1 MYSRITTSLLKYIK
15 MYPGETQVQMQPL
28 PYRLFTHAVKEA
40 HQQTDPDTGILST
53 TLNLSSPPQFEAQF
67 HGVQKITI
75 GDLHGNPLSLLHYL
89 VKVGVLEF
97 NKNKP
102 DSKHLYAIFQNMIYD
117 SSLDEDLINTE
128 NIRQFKSLLPTLFTI
143 KNKQIHV
150 LLLGDLLCDRMSDDI
165 HMLFVLEYL
174 HDNDVPYKILF
185 SNHDSI
191 FSAAIYFKSIREKR
205 SKQNE
210 IISFFLSHEFYSS
223 LKRLGMLIDR
233 KIITRKSVLDLAN
246 KVHRDHLLLLSYTE
260 KQDGR
265 NCIFSHGI
273 LLNKF
278 IRSFIAKYSEEMA
291 EIDCKILRTDSTQE
305 KIKKINSV
313 FLHMM
318 QNSHETLIYDFFDM
332 DDGHSAL
339 SQAIFSKHHRNIL
352 NSFIENNPVYVMIWS
367 RKDFFYAKDQTI
379 QVSEFDDAAGL
390 ISNNTDVIH
399 GHTNDLVESKTG
411 SRYFS
416 LDNSAGREITQFKKK
431 SIQPEWDCVNIFC
444 EFEISEA

>member
-1 MYSRITTSLLKYIK
+1 MYSRITASLIKSIK
-15 MYPGETQVQMQPL
+15 MRADEVQIQILPI
-28 PYRLFTHAVKEA
+28 PYRLFIQAVNAHKEP
-40 HQQTDPDTGILST
+40 HPDTGILST

-67 HGVQKITI
+67 HGVQKVTI

-97 NKNKP
+97 NKTKP
-102 DSKHLYAIFQNMIYD
+102 DSKHLYTIFQNMICD
-117 SSLDEDLINTE
+117 SSVDENLINTE
-128 NIRQFKSLLPTLFTI
+128 NIHQFKSLLPTLFTI

-191 FSAAIYFKSIREKR
+191 FSAAIYFEHSRKKNP
-205 SKQNE
+205 KQNE
-210 IISFFLSHEFYSS
+210 IISSFLSHEFYSS
-223 LKRLGMLIDR
+223 LKRLAMLLDR
-233 KIITRKSVLDLAN
+233 RVITQKAILDLAN

-278 IRSFIAKYSEEMA
+278 IRSFISKYSEEMA
-291 EIDCKILRTDSTQE
+291 EIGCKILRTDSTQE

-313 FLHMM
+313 FLYMM
-318 QNSHETLIYDFFDM
+318 QNSHETLIYDFLDM
-332 DDGHSAL
+332 YDIQRTL
-339 SQAIFSKHHRNIL
+339 SQAISSKHHRNIL

-367 RKDFFYAKDQTI
+367 RRDLFYAEDQTI
-379 QVSEFDDAAGL
+379 QVSDFDDPAGL
-390 ISNNTDVIH
+390 ISNTTDVIH
-399 GHTNDLVESKTG
+399 GHTQNLVESQTG
-411 SRYFS
+411 SRYIS
-416 LDNSAGREITQFKKK
+416 LDNFAGREITQFKKK
-431 SIQPEWDCVNIFC
+431 STRPEWDSVKIFC
-444 EFEISEA
+444 EFPLPQE